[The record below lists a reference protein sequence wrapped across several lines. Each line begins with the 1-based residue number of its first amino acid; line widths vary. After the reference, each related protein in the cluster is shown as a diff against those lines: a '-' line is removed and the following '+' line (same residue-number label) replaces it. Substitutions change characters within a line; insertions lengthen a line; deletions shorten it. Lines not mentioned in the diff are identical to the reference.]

1 MRMRLPVPASAQA
14 SVPPPAPLPMMMTS
28 QWFDMNALLVDRSDE
43 EGDRGAAGRGTHPC
57 GWVPRP
63 RPRGWVAA
71 MLQLLA
77 DCAGEIVT
85 RITSE
90 TFGHV
95 KPSCTFITGL
105 DSDGPVLGAA

>member
-1 MRMRLPVPASAQA
+1 
-14 SVPPPAPLPMMMTS
+14 
-28 QWFDMNALLVDRSDE
+28 
-43 EGDRGAAGRGTHPC
+43 
-57 GWVPRP
+57 
-63 RPRGWVAA
+63 